1 MTQISTA
8 KVSDLSSIP
17 QFKKGTTNAK
27 SPESKLY
34 QSQSALYTTA
44 LLYGLDTTIAADVQ
58 SAVIEAFEDIT
69 QLAWLGAGF
78 ALGSVAVILPYEA
91 LYSKFSLKYLYIG
104 GITVFELGSVLCG
117 VAPSMSALIVGRVIA
132 GMDGTG
138 MYHGVLNHISAF
150 TTHEQIRAVIAG
162 AQSALFEQ
170 LNDNMKLNVIL
181 AIMGGMQAPFILVI
195 MAGAV
200 IMVSTAAIKREKLF
214 GEIVV
219 VG

>member
-8 KVSDLSSIP
+8 EVSDLSSIP
-17 QFKKGTTNAK
+17 QFKKGTTNAE

-78 ALGSVAVILPYEA
+78 ALGSVAVILPYGA

-132 GMDGTG
+132 GMDGMGMSTG
-138 MYHGVLNHISAF
+138 GQGFSD
-150 TTHEQIRAVIAG
+150 EQIRAVIAG